1 MIPKPQTLGAYYQCH
16 KNAASFIR
24 TVKSFK
30 KFYPESDMVITNDG
44 GYDYE
49 KFCNDNQIYYNYIEK
64 IDTKSNA
71 LLFNSPESC
80 IIFLKNLFN
89 NFQKMKETH
98 VLLLEDDVRVLK
110 THTQPFLYSIN
121 GCNKNAILPEYAI
134 ELLKKRG
141 FQGPY
146 FYGGCGGCVLDKQFF
161 QSIDFKEI
169 EQLIYEIRHEKQMFA
184 SDLLLS
190 FITLYFGGTIEQYDE
205 FAETWYSDIHIRM
218 NNHSIA
224 FLHQYKTDYEK
235 NGVFPTEE
243 EKKELYFT

>member
-1 MIPKPQTLGAYYQCH
+1 MNPQPQTLGAYYQCH

-30 KFYPESDMVITNDG
+30 HFYPESDMVIINDG

-49 KFCNDNQIYYNYIEK
+49 KFCNDNRIYYNYIEK
-64 IDTKSNA
+64 IDTQSNA

-80 IIFLKNLFN
+80 IQFLKHLFTHLE
-89 NFQKMKETH
+89 KIKDTH
-98 VLLLEDDVRVLK
+98 VLLLEDDVRVMK
-110 THTQPFLYSIN
+110 KHTQPFLYSIN
-121 GCNKNAILPEYAI
+121 GCNKFTMFPSYAI
-134 ELLKKRG
+134 ELLKKRD
-141 FQGPY
+141 FHGPFY
-146 FYGGCGGCVLDKQFF
+146 YGGCGGCVLNKQFF

-169 EQLIYEIRHEKQMFA
+169 EKLIYIIKHEKQMFA

-190 FITLYFGGTIEQYDE
+190 FITLYFGGTIGQYDE
-205 FAETWYSDIHIRM
+205 FAETWYSDIDIRI
-218 NNHSIA
+218 NNNSIA